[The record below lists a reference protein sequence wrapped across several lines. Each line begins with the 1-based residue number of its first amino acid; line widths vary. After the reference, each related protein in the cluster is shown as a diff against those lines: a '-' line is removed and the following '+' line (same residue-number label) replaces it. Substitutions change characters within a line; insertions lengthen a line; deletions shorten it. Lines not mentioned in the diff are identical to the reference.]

1 MKDNIG
7 IEGEDKNIK
16 KQDVLLKA
24 EALKDN
30 ASVLEVM
37 DTKGG
42 RHFVW
47 VILSECGVYRDGF
60 DSDPYIHARNAGN
73 QSAGLRLLHK
83 ILTVCP
89 KKHELMFAEHK
100 YQEENDEK

>member
-42 RHFVW
+42 RHFGRVW
-47 VILSECGVYRDGF
+47 CLFICQ
-60 DSDPYIHARNAGN
+60 P
-73 QSAGLRLLHK
+73 
-83 ILTVCP
+83 
-89 KKHELMFAEHK
+89 
-100 YQEENDEK
+100 